1 MSATRCLFIGDDR
14 QAIYGFTGA
23 ENDSMN
29 IIKETF
35 NAKELSLPVC
45 YRCAKSII
53 EKAQE
58 IVSDIQ
64 YREDAPVGT
73 IREEKYDTFLNNAS
87 EYALTKNDGI
97 ICRNNAPLVALA
109 FGLIR
114 KGIGC
119 RIEGKDIGR
128 NLITLC
134 NKWKVK
140 DLNTFTNRLIDFT
153 NKEMSK
159 PMNRVKLQLLED
171 KLDTMI
177 ILIERCQSLGKHD
190 VDSLKNLIDS
200 MFSDSDDPKVPNVVV
215 LSSIHKAKGLEWKRC
230 FVLGNAQFIPSKYAT
245 QAWQQVQEEN
255 LKYISITRAMEELVY
270 IIDVPTRRNNPEE
283 S

>member
-1 MSATRCLFIGDDR
+1 MSRCLFIGDEK

-45 YRCAKSII
+45 YRCAKTII

-58 IVSDIQ
+58 IVPDIQ
-64 YREDAPVGT
+64 YKEDAIDGS
-73 IREEKYDTFLNNAS
+73 IRVEKYEEFLNKAT
-87 EYALTKNDGI
+87 EYNLNRNDGI
-97 ICRNNAPLVALA
+97 VCRNNAPLVGMA
-109 FGLIR
+109 FALIR
-114 KGIGC
+114 RGIGC

-140 DLNTFTNRLIDFT
+140 DLNTFMERLCNYFNR
-153 NKEMSK
+153 EMDK
-159 PMNRVKLQLLED
+159 PMNKNKLQLLED
-171 KLDTMI
+171 KMETMI
-177 ILIERCQSLGKHD
+177 ILIERCQSLGKYD
-190 VDSLKNLIDS
+190 VQSLKNLIES

-230 FVLGNAQFIPSKYAT
+230 FVLGNSQFIPSKFAT
-245 QAWQQVQEEN
+245 MEWQKVQEEN
-255 LKYISITRAMEELVY
+255 LKYIAYTRAMEELVE
-270 IIDVPTRRNNPEE
+270 ITDVPTKRASEVFNQ
-283 S
+283 

>member
-35 NAKELSLPVC
+35 FANELSLPVC

-58 IVSDIQ
+58 IVPDIQ

-73 IREEKYDTFLNNAS
+73 IREEKYDVFLTNAS
-87 EYALTKNDGI
+87 EYGLNKNDGI

-159 PMNRVKLQLLED
+159 PMNRAKLQLLED

-190 VDSLKNLIDS
+190 MDSLKNLIDS

-230 FVLGNAQFIPSKYAT
+230 FVLGNSQFIPSKYAT

-255 LKYISITRAMEELVY
+255 LKYIAITRAMEELVN
-270 IIDVPTRRNNPEE
+270 IIEVPTRQSKPEE
-283 S
+283 

>member
-35 NAKELSLPVC
+35 NAQELSLPVC
-45 YRCAKSII
+45 YRCDKSII

-64 YREDAPVGT
+64 YREDASEGI
-73 IREEKYDTFLNNAS
+73 IRTETYDKFLENATDYS
-87 EYALTKNDGI
+87 LTKNDGI

-159 PMNRVKLQLLED
+159 PMNRAKLQLLED

-190 VDSLKNLIDS
+190 MDSLKNLIMS

-230 FVLGNAQFIPSKYAT
+230 FVLGNSQFIPSRFAT

-255 LKYISITRAMEELVY
+255 LKYIAITRAMEELVN
-270 IIDVPTRRNNPEE
+270 ILEVPTRRNNPEE
-283 S
+283 

>member
-29 IIKETF
+29 IIKDTF
-35 NAKELSLPVC
+35 GAKELSLPVC

-58 IVSDIQ
+58 IVPDIQ

-73 IREEKYDTFLNNAS
+73 IREEKYEQFIANAS
-87 EYALTKNDGI
+87 EYGLNKSDGI

-109 FGLIR
+109 FALIR

-134 NKWKVK
+134 NKWMVK
-140 DLNTFTNRLIDFT
+140 DLNDFT
-153 NKEMSK
+153 NCLLDFTNMEMSK
-159 PMNRVKLQLLED
+159 PMNRAKLQLLED

-177 ILIERCQSLGKHD
+177 ILIERCQSLGKND
-190 VDSLKNLIDS
+190 MYSLKNLITS

-230 FVLGNAQFIPSKYAT
+230 FVLGNSQFIPSKYAT

-255 LKYISITRAMEELVY
+255 LKYIAITRAMEELVN
-270 IIDVPTRRNNPEE
+270 IIEVPTRRNNPE
-283 S
+283 